1 MCTVSSALAG
11 SGTPR
16 PHVCICTCVFV
27 YAHASMHMHTCV
39 GDVGSGADAFA
50 GSGPRAL
57 IPIVFALTP
66 SLSLSPPLG
75 LSLSPTLAMAGAGY
89 LLPRAR
95 IHDRHAYIYS
105 HVHAYV
111 TDLHTYTLLSPCAH
125 MHGRRVSA
133 PSMHVR
139 STRVCVLGPARD
151 RRAGPAR
158 DRRASA
164 PSHVLGLTRKGG
176 RIGDTCVSSACNIC
190 VSIIFSSA
198 SGTQRRPYRR
208 HLCL

>member
-1 MCTVSSALAG
+1 MSSALAG
-11 SGTPR
+11 SGTPTR
-16 PHVCICTCVFV
+16 VYLHVCICVRTCIH
-27 YAHASMHMHTCV
+27 AHAHVC
-39 GDVGSGADAFA
+39 GRCWQRCRRLCWIRPAC
-50 GSGPRAL
+50 L

-151 RRAGPAR
+151 RRA
-158 DRRASA
+158 SA

-198 SGTQRRPYRR
+198 SGTQRWPSTSTTAPARTLP
-208 HLCL
+208 